1 VETKGLAGVLWDMD
15 GTIID
20 SEPLWLEAEHAML
33 ARYGVEL
40 TPETQDRLVGIGL
53 WDAAERFRELGVDL
67 SADDIVAE
75 WVAHVS
81 LRLGE
86 TAPQWRPGA
95 PELLLS
101 LRDAGIPCA
110 VVTMSVRSLAEQVVS
125 MLPEGLFAAVVA
137 GDEVDHA
144 KPHPDPYL
152 RGAAAIGAPI
162 ERCLAFEDSPTGLRS
177 AHASGAVA
185 VGVPNLV
192 PLDGAPAH
200 ALWPSLAGRDAA
212 RLRAEFAALRG

>member
-1 VETKGLAGVLWDMD
+1 MDANGLAGVLWDMD
-15 GTIID
+15 GTLID
-20 SEPLWLEAEHAML
+20 SEPLWVEAEHAML
-33 ARYGVEL
+33 ARSGIEL
-40 TPETQDRLVGIGL
+40 TPETKDRLVGIGL
-53 WDAAERFRELGVDL
+53 WDAAEHFRELGVEL

-86 TAPQWRPGA
+86 TVPRWRPGA

-110 VVTMSVRSLAEQVVS
+110 MVTMSVRSLAEQVVS
-125 MLPEGLFAAVVA
+125 MLPEGLFAAIVA

-162 ERCLAFEDSPTGLRS
+162 ERCLAFEDSPTGMRS
-177 AHASGAVA
+177 AHASGAVTI
-185 VGVPNLV
+185 GVPNLV
-192 PLDGAPAH
+192 PLGGAPSH

-212 RLRAEFAALRG
+212 GLRAEFGALRG